1 MDPELSSFE
10 YNKPLFESMS
20 RFEDA
25 VWMIDLEQQEGYI
38 LHDRFTPSR
47 LGMRVPLD
55 YLLDIIYTR
64 NNPFDANE
72 MASHFTIDSLS
83 ALTQNEEY
91 TSPSFLVNGEA
102 HTLRYTL
109 TPAKGP
115 RGTVARVFVTFL
127 DVQEMLDK
135 QGEADRQRRLYQTVS
150 HILSHSRN
158 VNEAVNESLEHIGN
172 FVGVSRIY
180 VFENDPD
187 DPSKCNNT
195 FEWCNE
201 GITPKMPYLQHLSYE
216 KYGFKDLFRDRQF
229 VCYSDVSVLPEFQ
242 RRTYE
247 ARGVKALMQYVFYDD
262 DRLAGFIGLDCCK
275 RARPEWKPDSTD
287 QQMLLFVSELLFTFL
302 KKERNLEHI
311 KRAQAKEKEQHEIV
325 KALSDEYITAFLS
338 NPERGTMR
346 MLKVNDEL
354 MELFP
359 HVDVNKE
366 YPHDELI
373 GAYARLRVH
382 PEDSAEA
389 AKCLKLEHI
398 VKELESNGVYKFNYR
413 ILNKEGEEHFF
424 LSRHQWLPGTHEIL
438 SGYRC
443 IDETI
448 QYEREH
454 QRILD
459 EARAAHEYA
468 EKTQQF
474 MSSMSHE
481 FRTPLNAIVGFT
493 DMLCDPNYAEMISA
507 EERADMGRLV
517 RTNAHLLT
525 MLVNDVLD
533 ISAAE
538 AGRMKMNYQR
548 VDVPELCREVIN
560 SVRSAYGYLTE
571 AEFKLEGGQDDF
583 WVITDSQRLSQVLY
597 NLLSNAAK
605 NTPSGTISL
614 GFCPDEDNHQVQ
626 FWVKDTGCGIP
637 AEKAE
642 VIFDRFEKLDTFKQ
656 GTGLGLSIC
665 RAIAQRFG
673 GNVWLDTSYT
683 SGALFRFTHRTDLD
697 VVEGTTATV

>member
-1 MDPELSSFE
+1 MEPELSSFE

-55 YLLDIIYTR
+55 YLLDIIYTS

-72 MASHFTIDSLS
+72 MASHFTLDSLS

-91 TSPSFLVNGEA
+91 TSPSFLVNGEP

-109 TPAKGP
+109 TPAKGA

-135 QGEADRQRRLYQTVS
+135 QGEADRQRRLYQIVS
-150 HILSHSRN
+150 HILSHSRD
-158 VNEAVNESLEHIGN
+158 VNEAVNKALERIGN
-172 FVGVSRIY
+172 IVGVSRIY
-180 VFENDPD
+180 IFENDPD
-187 DPSKCNNT
+187 DPDMCSNT
-195 FEWCNE
+195 FEWCNKGVE
-201 GITPKMPYLQHLSYE
+201 PKMPYQQHLSYE
-216 KYGFKDLFRDRQF
+216 KYGFKELFHDRQF
-229 VCYSDVSVLPEFQ
+229 VCYSDVSVLPDFQ

-247 ARGVKALMQYVFYDD
+247 AQGVKALMQYVFYDD
-262 DRLAGFIGLDCCK
+262 DRLAGFIGLDSCEQ
-275 RARPEWKPDSTD
+275 ARPEWKSESAD

-311 KRAQAKEKEQHEIV
+311 KRVQAKEKEQHAIV
-325 KALSDEYITAFLS
+325 NALSDEYITVFLS
-338 NPERGTMR
+338 NPERMTMR
-346 MLKVNDEL
+346 ILKVNDEL
-354 MELFP
+354 LQLFP
-359 HVDVNKE
+359 QVDTRLE
-366 YPHDELI
+366 YSHDELYEQYI
-373 GAYARLRVH
+373 TNRVH
-382 PEDSAEA
+382 PADREEA
-389 AKCLKLEHI
+389 RKSLKLSRI
-398 VKELESNGVYKFNYR
+398 MNELSNAGTYHYNYR
-413 ILNKEGEEHFF
+413 IIDFDGVEHYFR
-424 LSRHQWLPGTHEIL
+424 SRHQWLPGTNEIL
-438 SGYRC
+438 SAYRC

-468 EKTQQF
+468 EKTRQF

-493 DMLCDPNYAEMISA
+493 DMLCDPNYADMLSPKDREEMGGLI
-507 EERADMGRLV
+507 

-525 MLVNDVLD
+525 TLVNDVLD

-538 AGRMKMNYQR
+538 AGRLKMNYQR
-548 VDVPELCREVIN
+548 VDVTALCRKVIH
-560 SVRSAYGYLTE
+560 SVRSAYGYLTN
-571 AEFKLEGGQDDF
+571 AEFKLEVSHEDF
-583 WVITDSQRLSQVLY
+583 WVKTDSQRLSQVLY

-614 GFCPDEDNHQVQ
+614 GFNLDSESHLLQ
-626 FWVKDTGCGIP
+626 FCVKDTGCGIP
-637 AEKAE
+637 VEKAE
-642 VIFDRFEKLDTFKQ
+642 VIFDRFEKLDSFKQ
-656 GTGLGLSIC
+656 GTGLGLAIC

-683 SGALFRFTHRTDLD
+683 DGALFRFTHRTDLD
-697 VVEGTTATV
+697 VVEGTTVTV